1 MSSQS
6 LTTTNSLVVASTLP
20 YGVFDGNDNESPVS
34 TIIIGLDVTNLTT
47 VEGWDL
53 QDADASIS
61 FGGLTITGA
70 TPFDGSGENEYTAG
84 SWRYSGTDAIGWLAI
99 KYGGNFGIYQITDGD
114 TSGLWNITEL
124 ENYSTYDASG
134 VKIKRNGSVHYS
146 TISHA
151 TAYSSVSAVPMPAA
165 A

>member
-61 FGGLTITGA
+61 FGGLTITGVA
-70 TPFDGSGENEYTAG
+70 PVMVQVKMNIPLAAG
-84 SWRYSGTDAIGWLAI
+84 VTRV
-99 KYGGNFGIYQITDGD
+99 Q
-114 TSGLWNITEL
+114 
-124 ENYSTYDASG
+124 
-134 VKIKRNGSVHYS
+134 
-146 TISHA
+146 
-151 TAYSSVSAVPMPAA
+151 MQ
-165 A
+165 